1 MWRARV
7 MKMIRKDIFQLAS
20 RMQCQ
25 RGMADSSVIADVSA
39 TLEVLLTTAF
49 STLNPGPP
57 VAEVHD
63 LTGAISTAPARMTIF
78 LFDVIEDPTVRNQ
91 KQPRQIV
98 GTTLEQ
104 RKPQVPLILRYLL
117 TPWSGSRATDHQL
130 LGRALQTLHDDAI
143 LSGPQLQGGLA
154 GGSDAIKLKLAPL
167 TLEEQTRVWHAV
179 QRPYHLSLTYDA
191 RVIRIDSNDVT
202 VRPPVLSRT
211 LGSSVG
217 DGA

>member
-1 MWRARV
+1 
-7 MKMIRKDIFQLAS
+7 
-20 RMQCQ
+20 
-25 RGMADSSVIADVSA
+25 MADSSVIADVSA
-39 TLEVLLTTAF
+39 TLEALLTNAF
-49 STLNPGPP
+49 STLTPGPP

-63 LTGAISTAPARMTIF
+63 LAGAISTTPARMTIF
-78 LFDVIEDPTVRNQ
+78 LFDVTEDAAVRNQ
-91 KQPRQIV
+91 RPPRQIV
-98 GTTLEQ
+98 GTNIEL

-117 TPWSGSRATDHQL
+117 TPWSGTPATDHQL

-154 GGSDAIKLKLAPL
+154 GSGDSIKLKLAPL

-179 QRPYHLSLTYDA
+179 QRPYRLSLTYDV
-191 RVIRIDSNDVT
+191 RVIRIDSADVA
-202 VRPPVLSRT
+202 VRPPIRSRT